1 MPAPAWENL
10 DDFLDLDTDGG
21 FAFSAVIQ
29 FRDNTSKTVSV
40 IFDDP
45 YFDAQIGEY
54 AADTSSPRITG
65 KESDL
70 GRVRRGDTITIAG
83 ETFLATASAEPDGTG
98 TAVVHMTRQDD
109 QL

>member
-1 MPAPAWENL
+1 MPAPVWENL
-10 DDFLDLDTDGG
+10 DDFLDLDTNGG
-21 FAFSAVIQ
+21 FAFPAVIQ
-29 FRDNTSKTVSV
+29 FRDAPSKTVSV

-45 YFDAQIGEY
+45 YFDAQVGEY
-54 AADTSSPRITG
+54 VADTSSPRITG

-70 GRVRRGDTITIAG
+70 GRIRRGDTITIAG
-83 ETFLATASAEPDGTG
+83 ETFIATASAEPDGTG